1 MKSLPEVF
9 IGALVF
15 IAIDRMSKVVAS
27 SVIDNNKRDRI
38 EVEKITL
45 RVELLTLFV
54 TLFIGIQFIKF

>member
-27 SVIDNNKRDRI
+27 SVIDKNQGDRI